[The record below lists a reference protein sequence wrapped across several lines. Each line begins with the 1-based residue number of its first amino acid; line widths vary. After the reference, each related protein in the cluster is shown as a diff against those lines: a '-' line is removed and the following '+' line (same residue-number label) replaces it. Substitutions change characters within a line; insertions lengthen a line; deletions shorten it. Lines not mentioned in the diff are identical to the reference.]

1 MTRRAALAVA
11 VLGLSAHAALAQT
24 VPPPGVEAAR
34 PPTERTLQ
42 RTDKSS
48 TEEKVR
54 HSRDCRKVS
63 DEILAQYRIQ
73 QDGVQQ
79 QYAKDS
85 AAAGLEPVA
94 RAALLQARDARLS
107 QLQAQ
112 GKAAAKK
119 LADECR
125 ADNRQTLR
133 SSDNPA
139 DRH

>member
-1 MTRRAALAVA
+1 MTRRAALVVA

-24 VPPPGVEAAR
+24 LPPPGVEAAR
-34 PPTERTLQ
+34 APTERTLQ
-42 RTDKSS
+42 RTNKSS
-48 TEEKVR
+48 TDERVR
-54 HSRDCRKVS
+54 YSRDCRKVS

-73 QDGVQQ
+73 QDSVQQ
-79 QYAKDS
+79 QYGKDS
-85 AAAGLEPVA
+85 AAETGAAA
-94 RAALLQARDARLS
+94 RATLLQARDARLS
-107 QLQAQ
+107 LLQAQ
-112 GKAAAKK
+112 GKSAAKK

>member
-73 QDGVQQ
+73 QT
-79 QYAKDS
+79 A
-85 AAAGLEPVA
+85 
-94 RAALLQARDARLS
+94 
-107 QLQAQ
+107 
-112 GKAAAKK
+112 
-119 LADECR
+119 C
-125 ADNRQTLR
+125 
-133 SSDNPA
+133 SSNMPKTVL
-139 DRH
+139 

>member
-1 MTRRAALAVA
+1 MQRSNKASTD
-11 VLGLSAHAALAQT
+11 
-24 VPPPGVEAAR
+24 
-34 PPTERTLQ
+34 ER
-42 RTDKSS
+42 
-48 TEEKVR
+48 VR
-54 HSRDCRKVS
+54 YSRDCRKVS

-73 QDGVQQ
+73 QDSVQQ

-85 AAAGLEPVA
+85 ATEADAAA
-94 RAALLQARDARLS
+94 RASLLRARDARLS
-107 QLQAQ
+107 LLQAQ

-125 ADNRQTLR
+125 ADNRQTVR

>member
-1 MTRRAALAVA
+1 MTGRAALVVA
-11 VLGLSAHAALAQT
+11 VLGLSAQAALAQT
-24 VPPPGVEAAR
+24 LPPPGVEAAR

-54 HSRDCRKVS
+54 HSRDCHQVS
-63 DEILAQYRIQ
+63 EQILAQYRIQ
-73 QDGVQQ
+73 QDSVQQ
-79 QYAKDS
+79 QFAKDS
-85 AAAGLEPVA
+85 AAETDAAA
-94 RAALLQARDARLS
+94 RATLQQALDARLS
-107 QLQAQ
+107 LLQAQ

>member
-1 MTRRAALAVA
+1 MTRRAALAAA

-24 VPPPGVEAAR
+24 LPPPGVEAAR

-54 HSRDCRKVS
+54 HSRDCHKVE
-63 DEILAQYRIQ
+63 DDMLAQYRIQ
-73 QDGVQQ
+73 QDSVQQ

-85 AAAGLEPVA
+85 AAETSVAA

-107 QLQAQ
+107 ALQAQ

-133 SSDNPA
+133 SSDSPA

>member
-1 MTRRAALAVA
+1 MTRRAALAVV
-11 VLGLSAHAALAQT
+11 VLGLAAHATLAQT
-24 VPPPGVEAAR
+24 VSPPGVEAAR

-42 RTDKSS
+42 RTPKSS
-48 TEEKVR
+48 TDERVR
-54 HSRDCRKVS
+54 YSRDCRQVS

-73 QDGVQQ
+73 QDSVQQ

-85 AAAGLEPVA
+85 AVTGLEPSA
-94 RAALLQARDARLS
+94 KAALLQARDARLS

-133 SSDNPA
+133 SSDNPS

>member
-1 MTRRAALAVA
+1 MTRRAALVVA
-11 VLGLSAHAALAQT
+11 ELGLSAHAALAQT

-34 PPTERTLQ
+34 APTER
-42 RTDKSS
+42 
-48 TEEKVR
+48 VR
-54 HSRDCRKVS
+54 YSRDCRKVS

-73 QDGVQQ
+73 QDSVQQ

-85 AAAGLEPVA
+85 ATEADAAA
-94 RAALLQARDARLS
+94 RASLLRARDARLS
-107 QLQAQ
+107 LLQAQ